1 MKLIVVTSPR
11 FFVEE
16 DKIITSLFEEGL
28 DLLHINKPNAELV
41 YLERLLSLI
50 PSEFHKQI
58 IIHDHFELKEE
69 YGLKGIHLN
78 SRNPREPDEYKG
90 HVSCTCQSIE
100 EVKVEKK
107 LCDYVFMYPLFNNFQ
122 KKEKTS
128 IFTPEETRIASMQ
141 HIIDDK
147 VIAAGGI
154 NADNLLQIN
163 DYGFGGAALMAD
175 LWDRFD
181 IHMAQNT
188 QIVVEYF
195 KKLKALAR

>member
-1 MKLIVVTSPR
+1 MKLIVVTSPH

-28 DLLHINKPNAELV
+28 DLLHINKPNAELI

-50 PSEFHKQI
+50 PAEFHKQI
-58 IIHDHFELKEE
+58 IIHDYFELKEE

-78 SRNPREPDEYKG
+78 SRNPREPDDYKG

-107 LCDYVFMYPLFNNFQ
+107 LCDYVFMYPLYKNFQ
-122 KKEKTS
+122 KGESTT
-128 IFTPEETRIASMQ
+128 IFTPEETRIASTK

-175 LWDRFD
+175 IWDKFD
-181 IHMAQNT
+181 IHMATNT
-188 QIVVEYF
+188 QVVVEHF
-195 KKLKALAR
+195 KKLKALSR